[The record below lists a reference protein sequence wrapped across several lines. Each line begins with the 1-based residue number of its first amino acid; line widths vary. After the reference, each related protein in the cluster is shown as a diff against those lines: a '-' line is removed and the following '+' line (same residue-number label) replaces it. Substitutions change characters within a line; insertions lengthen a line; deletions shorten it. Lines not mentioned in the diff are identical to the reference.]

1 MKNKNIKKILVG
13 LSVVSMIGLVGCTN
27 SKDAANAE
35 KYHDEQMAI
44 INDTNNTK
52 ETGYADE
59 VKSYDEYSND
69 SKDSTESASNSEL
82 DNSLNNLKFEK
93 YDQKS
98 NVKYYKADIT
108 NDGYKDYAIVDLKV
122 ELLDENGES
131 LDMIQVTGLENWKS
145 GETREIKFMTS
156 KNFSDIKYYHEE
168 Y

>member
-1 MKNKNIKKILVG
+1 MKNKNITKILVG

-59 VKSYDEYSND
+59 VKTYDEYSND
-69 SKDSTESASNSEL
+69 STESTSNSEL

-93 YDQKS
+93 YDEKS

-131 LDMIQVTGLENWKS
+131 LDMIQVTGLENWKA
-145 GETREIKFMTS
+145 GETREIKFMTD
-156 KNFSDIKYYHEE
+156 KNFSSIEYHHEE